1 MCPFPVTCRFPEKLH
16 LASSGEGYLGVATV
30 VTQTVRCPVASG
42 CQEEAS
48 GSSLSLEP
56 IGWSLDF
63 PRELP
68 GTPDWVTRHQ

>member
-48 GSSLSLEP
+48 GVVFISGANGLESGLCQR
-56 IGWSLDF
+56 IARYSRLGY
-63 PRELP
+63 
-68 GTPDWVTRHQ
+68 